1 MKEAL
6 QNYGSPLA
14 AFDDFFKL
22 HVVCPLCL
30 HHTHRLKSFA
40 LFQVLREG
48 ALMPEALYQQF
59 IQLLICCNYYK
70 QEATAIVAPPSPDVH
85 EEFEPCGLASSPGFW
100 ESLSRSSSLTS
111 NKSIDSSK
119 ASASSKISSKAS
131 TVLSAGGG
139 SADDD
144 VAEEG
149 YGLTNKELT
158 SQKALSECFAE
169 VAEEKKQKSSKK
181 EAKAA
186 QKSKAAAKALRIKGN
201 NPLTLTFFFNGFNI
215 VVAALEGGEN
225 SDSSD
230 SEAASEDKGSV
241 LFISYCVII
250 LTVSCRLRYTNESR
264 CCETGGKINQA
275 TCRR

>member
-1 MKEAL
+1 
-6 QNYGSPLA
+6 
-14 AFDDFFKL
+14 
-22 HVVCPLCL
+22 
-30 HHTHRLKSFA
+30 
-40 LFQVLREG
+40 
-48 ALMPEALYQQF
+48 MPEALYQQF

-85 EEFEPCGLASSPGFW
+85 HELEACGLASSPGFW

-111 NKSIDSSK
+111 NKSSDSSK
-119 ASASSKISSKAS
+119 ASASSKSSSKAH

-139 SADDD
+139 SSIAECDSADDD
-144 VAEEG
+144 CVEEG
-149 YGLTNKELT
+149 NALTNKELT
-158 SQKALSECFAE
+158 TQKALSECFAE
-169 VAEEKKQKSSKK
+169 AAEEKIQKSSKK

-186 QKSKAAAKALRIKGN
+186 QKSKAAAKALRMKGN

-215 VVAALEGGEN
+215 VVAAVEAGEN

-250 LTVSCRLRYTNESR
+250 LTVSCRLRYTNESS
-264 CCETGGKINQA
+264 CCETGSKITQA
-275 TCRR
+275 TYRRCL